1 MLDPETS
8 PIRDRIER
16 IFERWGRFACRHAVL
31 LIVGMLAL
39 SAALIGRVPK
49 LETDN
54 STDSFLRAS
63 DPTRIAYDRF
73 RRQFGRDERI
83 VVAIEAPDL
92 FSPAFL
98 ARLEAFHEELER
110 EVPHVEEM
118 ISMINAR
125 NTRGEGDQLVVED
138 LLEHWPQTPQQL
150 AALRERVLANPL
162 YRNTLI
168 SRDASVTTVTIELVA
183 FAEGAAGDDALAGF
197 GDEFEVDPPADR
209 ADDGRAYLPEKDLSE
224 AVRAA
229 RRVVE
234 RHEGPGFRLHMAGAP
249 VMSER
254 INTRMQADMMRF
266 TAYSVLAI
274 GVFLF
279 LLFRRLAAVFLPLLV
294 VGLSMLGTLGV
305 MELLGGKISVATQIL
320 PSFLLAVGVGDSVH
334 ILVIFYQ
341 KLASGSSKRD
351 AIAFALGHSGLAI
364 VMTSVT
370 TAGGLAS
377 FLVAEL
383 KPVADLGIYGPVG
396 VMLALVFTVVM
407 LPPLLVVI
415 PLRSPRGRAPQGTD
429 SITRVLQRLGDFSAA
444 HPWSVVSVTLVV
456 LALSGLGASLLRFS
470 HDPLDWFPEE
480 ESFREATLFMN
491 ERLDGVNVVE
501 VLVHSGQENGVQEPE
516 FLDKLEDV
524 RLEAARIHRGE
535 WHIGKSISIADV
547 LKEIHQALNEN
558 RAEYYAIPQDRA
570 LVAQELLLFENS
582 GSDDLEDVVDS
593 LFSTARVTLRVPWMD
608 AFAYPVL
615 LDDLQ
620 ARLAQVL
627 GAGVEIEITG
637 LVPVLSRTFRA
648 MVESMA
654 RSYVVALLVILPL
667 MILLIGH
674 LFRGLLSMIPNL
686 TPVIMMLGYMG
697 WAGIPVDGLSMM
709 VGAIVIGLAVDDT
722 IHFMH
727 NFRRYYER
735 SGDARAAIRQTL
747 ETAGRALLVTSLV
760 LAAGFFTY
768 TGGYLSNTR
777 TFGLLAGG
785 SILVAFLANV
795 ILAPSLMMLATRRE
809 ERRRTSAAP

>member
-1 MLDPETS
+1 VFDSATS
-8 PIRDRIER
+8 PIRDRIELL
-16 IFERWGRFACRHAVL
+16 FEAWGRFACRHAVV

-39 SAALIGRVPK
+39 SAALISQVPN

-54 STDSFLRAS
+54 STDSFLHEN
-63 DPTRIAYDRF
+63 DPIRLTYDEF

-83 VVAIEAPDL
+83 IVAVEAPDL
-92 FSPAFL
+92 FSPGFL
-98 ARLEAFHEELER
+98 ARLKALHEELER
-110 EVPHVEEM
+110 EVPHVEDM
-118 ISMINAR
+118 ISMVNAR
-125 NTRGEGDQLVVED
+125 NTRGEGDELVVEE
-138 LLEHWPQTPQQL
+138 LMERWPETPQQL
-150 AALRERVLANPL
+150 AALRDRVLANPL
-162 YRNTLI
+162 YRNTLV

-183 FAEGAAGDDALAGF
+183 FVGDAAGDDALEGF
-197 GDEFEVDPPADR
+197 DDEFEAAPPAGQV
-209 ADDGRAYLPEKDLSE
+209 DGVREYLPEKDLSA

-249 VMSER
+249 VMAER
-254 INTRMQADMMRF
+254 INTRMRADMVRF

-279 LLFRRLAAVFLPLLV
+279 LLFRRFTAVWMPLLV
-294 VGLSMLGTLGV
+294 VVLSMLSTLGV
-305 MELLGGKISVATQIL
+305 MELLGGKITVASQIL

-341 KLASGSSKRD
+341 QLAAGSSKRD

-364 VMTSVT
+364 VMTTLT

-377 FLVAEL
+377 FLVADL
-383 KPVADLGIYGPVG
+383 KPVADLGIYAPVG
-396 VMLALVFTVVM
+396 VTFALVFTVVL
-407 LPPLLVVI
+407 LPPLLAVV
-415 PLRSPRGRAPQGTD
+415 PLRLPPHRASEGPD
-429 SITRVLQRLGDFSAA
+429 SITRVLQRMGDFSAA
-444 HPWSVVSVTLVV
+444 HPWSVVAVTGVV

-470 HDPLDWFPEE
+470 HDPMEWFPEE
-480 ESFREATLFMN
+480 ERFREATLFLN
-491 ERLDGVNVVE
+491 ERLEGGNVVE
-501 VLVHSGQENGVQEPE
+501 LLVHTGEENGVREPD
-516 FLDKLEDV
+516 FLNRLEEV
-524 RLEAARIHRGE
+524 RLEAARIHEGE
-535 WHIGKSISIADV
+535 WHISKSISIADV

-558 RAEYYAIPQDRA
+558 RAEYYAIPQDRE

-593 LFSTARVTLRVPWMD
+593 LFRTARVTLRVPWMD
-608 AFAYPVL
+608 AFAYPAQ

-620 ARLAQVL
+620 ARVTPIL
-627 GAGVEIEITG
+627 GEGVEIEITG
-637 LVPVLSRTFRA
+637 LVSVLSRTFRA
-648 MVESMA
+648 MVQSMV
-654 RSYVVALLVILPL
+654 RSYIVALLVIVPL

-697 WAGIPVDGLSMM
+697 WRHVPVDGLSMM

-735 SGDARAAIRQTL
+735 SGDARAAIQQTL
-747 ETAGRALLVTSLV
+747 ETTGRALLVTSLV

-768 TGGYLSNTR
+768 TGAYLHNTR

-785 SILVAFLANV
+785 AILVAFLANV
-795 ILAPSLMMLATRRE
+795 IVAPSLMMLATRRE
-809 ERRRTSAAP
+809 ARRRAAAAS

>member
-1 MLDPETS
+1 VFDSATS
-8 PIRDRIER
+8 PIRDRIELL
-16 IFERWGRFACRHAVL
+16 FEAWGRFACRRAVL
-31 LIVGMLAL
+31 LIAGMLAL
-39 SAALIGRVPK
+39 SAALISQAPN

-54 STDSFLRAS
+54 STDAFLHES
-63 DPTRIAYDRF
+63 DPTRLVYDEF

-92 FSPAFL
+92 FSPGLL
-98 ARLEAFHEELER
+98 ARLRAFHEELER
-110 EVPHVEEM
+110 EVPHVEDM

-125 NTRGEGDQLVVED
+125 NTRGEGDELVVEE
-138 LLEHWPQTPQQL
+138 LLEHWPETPQQL

-168 SRDASVTTVTIELVA
+168 SRDASITTVTIELVA
-183 FAEGAAGDDALAGF
+183 FVGADAGDDSLAGF
-197 GDEFEVDPPADR
+197 DDDFEAEAAAGEVDG
-209 ADDGRAYLPEKDLSE
+209 GRAHLPEKQLSA

-249 VMSER
+249 VMAER
-254 INTRMQADMMRF
+254 INARMQADMLRF

-279 LLFRRLAAVFLPLLV
+279 LLFRRLAAVLLPLLV
-294 VGLSMLGTLGV
+294 VGLSMLSTLGV
-305 MELLGGKISVATQIL
+305 MELVGGTISVATQIL

-334 ILVIFYQ
+334 LLVIFYQ
-341 KLASGSSKRD
+341 QLAAGSSRQD
-351 AIAFALGHSGLAI
+351 AIAFALGHSGLAV
-364 VMTSVT
+364 VMTTLT

-377 FLVAEL
+377 FLVADL
-383 KPVADLGIYGPVG
+383 KPVADLGIYAPFG
-396 VMLALVFTVVM
+396 VMFALVFTVVL
-407 LPPLLVVI
+407 LPPLLAVI
-415 PLRSPRGRAPQGTD
+415 PMRSPRGRASAGSD
-429 SITRVLQRLGDFSAA
+429 SITRVLQGLGDFSAT
-444 HPWSVVSVTLVV
+444 HPWGVVAVTLVV
-456 LALSGLGASLLRFS
+456 LAVSGLGASFLHFS
-470 HDPLDWFPEE
+470 HDPMDWFPEE
-480 ESFREATLFMN
+480 ERFRQATLFMN
-491 ERLDGVNVVE
+491 ERLDGGNVVE
-501 VLVHSGQENGVQEPE
+501 VLVHTGEENGVHEPE
-516 FLDKLEDV
+516 LLNRLEDV
-524 RLEAARIHRGE
+524 RREAARIHQGE

-558 RAEYYAIPQDRA
+558 RAEYYAIPQDRE

-593 LFSTARVTLRVPWMD
+593 LFRSARVTLRVPWLD
-608 AFAYPVL
+608 AFAYPAL

-620 ARLAQVL
+620 SRLTPVL
-627 GAGVEIEITG
+627 GEGVEIEITG

-648 MVESMA
+648 MVQSMA
-654 RSYVVALLVILPL
+654 RSYVVALLVIAPL

-697 WAGIPVDGLSMM
+697 WTRVPVDGLSMM

-747 ETAGRALLVTSLV
+747 ETTGRALLVTSLV

-768 TGGYLSNTR
+768 TGAYLNNSR

-785 SILVAFLANV
+785 AILVAFLANV
-795 ILAPSLMMLATRRE
+795 ILAPSLMMLATRGE
-809 ERRRTSAAP
+809 ARRRAVATP

>member
-1 MLDPETS
+1 VFDSETS
-8 PIRDRIER
+8 PIRDRIELL
-16 IFERWGRFACRHAVL
+16 FEAWGHFACRHAAL

-39 SAALIGRVPK
+39 SAALISRVPN
-49 LETDN
+49 LEIDN
-54 STDSFLRAS
+54 STDSFLHAD
-63 DPTRIAYDRF
+63 DPIRLAYDEF

-83 VVAIEAPDL
+83 IVAVEAPDL
-92 FSPAFL
+92 FSPVFL

-110 EVPHVEEM
+110 EVPHVEDM
-118 ISMINAR
+118 ISMVNAR
-125 NTRGEGDQLVVED
+125 NTRGEGDELVVEE
-138 LLEHWPQTPQQL
+138 LLDDWPETPQQL

-168 SRDASVTTVTIELVA
+168 SRDASITTVTIELVT
-183 FAEGAAGDDALAGF
+183 FVGGDAGDDALAGF
-197 GDEFEVDPPADR
+197 DDDFEAEPPAGQV
-209 ADDGRAYLPEKDLSE
+209 DGGREYLPERELSA

-234 RHEGPGFRLHMAGAP
+234 RNDGPGFRLHLAGAP

-254 INTRMQADMMRF
+254 INTRMQADMVRF

-279 LLFRRLAAVFLPLLV
+279 LLFRRFTPVWLPLLV
-294 VGLSMLGTLGV
+294 VVLSMLSTLGV
-305 MELLGGKISVATQIL
+305 MELIGGTISVATQIL

-341 KLASGSSKRD
+341 QLAAGSSRQD

-364 VMTSVT
+364 VMTTLT

-377 FLVAEL
+377 FLVADL
-383 KPVADLGIYGPVG
+383 KPVADLGIYAPVG
-396 VMLALVFTVVM
+396 VTFALVFTVLL
-407 LPPLLVVI
+407 LPPLLAVI
-415 PLRSPRGRAPQGTD
+415 PMRPLPQRASAGPGP
-429 SITRVLQRLGDFSAA
+429 ITRVLQGVGDFSAT
-444 HPWSVVSVTLVV
+444 HPWGVVAVTGVV
-456 LALSGLGASLLRFS
+456 LAISGLGASFLRFS
-470 HDPLDWFPEE
+470 HDPIDWFPEE
-480 ESFREATLFMN
+480 ERFRKATLFMN
-491 ERLDGVNVVE
+491 ERLDGVNVIE
-501 VLVHSGQENGVQEPE
+501 MLVHTGKENGVHEPD
-516 FLDKLEDV
+516 LLNRLEDV
-524 RLEAARIHRGE
+524 RLEAARIHQGE
-535 WHIGKSISIADV
+535 WHISKSISIADV

-558 RAEYYAIPQDRA
+558 RAEYHAIPQDRE

-593 LFSTARVTLRVPWMD
+593 LFRTARVTLRVPWLD
-608 AFAYPVL
+608 AFAYPSL
-615 LDDLQ
+615 LDDLKT
-620 ARLAQVL
+620 RLTPVL
-627 GAGVEIEITG
+627 GEGVEVEITG
-637 LVPVLSRTFRA
+637 LVSVLSRTFRA
-648 MVESMA
+648 MVQSMA
-654 RSYVVALLVILPL
+654 RSYAVALLVIAPL

-697 WAGIPVDGLSMM
+697 WTSVPVDGLSMM

-747 ETAGRALLVTSLV
+747 ETTGRALLVTSLV

-768 TGGYLSNTR
+768 TGAYLSNTR

-785 SILVAFLANV
+785 AILVAFLANV
-795 ILAPSLMMLATRRE
+795 ILAPSLMMLATRR
-809 ERRRTSAAP
+809 RSGAAP